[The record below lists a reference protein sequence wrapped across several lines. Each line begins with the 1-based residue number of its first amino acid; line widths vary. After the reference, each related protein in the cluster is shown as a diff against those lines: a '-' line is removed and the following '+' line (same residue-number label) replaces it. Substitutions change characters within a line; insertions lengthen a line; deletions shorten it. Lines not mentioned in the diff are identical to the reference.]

1 MRKRRLSP
9 LRFSGVITPPRRAHH
24 RRWRSRATAAISV
37 LAAAATGFPA
47 LIHPVPRLVWN
58 ASASAPIG
66 LYRVLPGKPIRGDL
80 VLVRTPSSVRQIAAE
95 RGYLPQNVPLVK
107 RVAALDGDIVCAAD
121 DVISVNGRV
130 VAERLARDRLGR
142 PLPAWTGCQT
152 LGPGD
157 VFLLMKDVTGSF
169 DGRYFGPVRRAAPVT
184 SATRPARSAVIGAV
198 RG

>member
-1 MRKRRLSP
+1 MIERFLTRAKR
-9 LRFSGVITPPRRAHH
+9 H
-24 RRWRSRATAAISV
+24 RRVRRRPRTV
-37 LAAAATGFPA
+37 LALTLFGLGLIGLATLARPA
-47 LIHPVPRLVWN
+47 PWLVWN

-157 VFLLMKDVTGSF
+157 VFLLMEDVTGSF
-169 DGRYFGPVRRAAPVT
+169 DGRYFGSVRRAAI
-184 SATRPARSAVIGAV
+184 IGRLAPLWIE
-198 RG
+198 

>member
-1 MRKRRLSP
+1 MIERTFICTERR
-9 LRFSGVITPPRRAHH
+9 RCGRRRPRAILALTLLGLGLIGL
-24 RRWRSRATAAISV
+24 AT
-37 LAAAATGFPA
+37 LGRPA
-47 LIHPVPRLVWN
+47 PWLVWN

-80 VLVRTPSSVRQIAAE
+80 VLVRTPSSVRQLAAE

-142 PLPAWTGCQT
+142 PLPTWSGCH
-152 LGPGD
+152 LLDGGKA
-157 VFLLMKDVTGSF
+157 FLLMKGRTDSF
-169 DGRYFGPVRRAAPVT
+169 DSRYFGPVTTAAI
-184 SATRPARSAVIGAV
+184 IGRLAPLWV
-198 RG
+198 E